1 MVRFRWPTTERVT
14 PESSALRVTFWQS
27 LAAYRWAR
35 TYAQGKR
42 VLDIGCGEGYGT
54 AELASV
60 ARWVIGVDNDRKA
73 LQAARQRYRAPNLFW
88 VRAEADRLPLPSER
102 SDLVC
107 CFQVLE
113 HLAEPER
120 FLREVRR
127 VLTPGGLLLLT
138 TPNREAVLSGL
149 NPHHVREYDVRRLA
163 ELVHPLFAQ
172 VTILGVFPSP
182 RAAAYRAANRHAV
195 QKLLRLDPLG
205 LHRRLPPR
213 MQAAFH
219 AFGTFAVRRWIN
231 RRKRRLVEAIG
242 VDDFVIAAGDLSRA
256 IDLVVVAGGAP
267 PAAGLPNREF
277 PLDELALQD

>member
-14 PESSALRVTFWQS
+14 PESWALRVTFWQS

-35 TYAQGKR
+35 AYAQGKR
-42 VLDIGCGEGYGT
+42 VLDVGCGEGYGT

-149 NPHHVREYDVRRLA
+149 NPHHVREYDARSLRDILTETFDEV
-163 ELVHPLFAQ
+163 V
-172 VTILGVFPSP
+172 ILGVFPSQ
-182 RAAAYRAANRHAV
+182 RVQQYRA
-195 QKLLRLDPLG
+195 L
-205 LHRRLPPR
+205 
-213 MQAAFH
+213 
-219 AFGTFAVRRWIN
+219 N
-231 RRKRRLVEAIG
+231 RRIVTRLLALDRFGIRRHLPEPARTRLHAWGTILVRHWLNARLRSLVERIDAS
-242 VDDFVIAAGDLSRA
+242 DFRIESGDLTHA
-256 IDLVVVAGGAP
+256 IDLVGIAS
-267 PAAGLPNREF
+267 R
-277 PLDELALQD
+277 